1 MKKHIYTIAKTSW
14 KQCQNG
20 FIQWPNFNN
29 GNFGQNNQQIIL
41 LSLII
46 GKPYQQI
53 LAGRGAHLD
62 KNRKYLILKYE
73 QFTLLTC
80 TTSSLISRSWPSN
93 SVWATMKSKDLTKHC
108 MQMTMSLWKG
118 ASAASSG
125 ESF

>member
-80 TTSSLISRSWPSN
+80 TTSSLISRS
-93 SVWATMKSKDLTKHC
+93 
-108 MQMTMSLWKG
+108 
-118 ASAASSG
+118 
-125 ESF
+125 